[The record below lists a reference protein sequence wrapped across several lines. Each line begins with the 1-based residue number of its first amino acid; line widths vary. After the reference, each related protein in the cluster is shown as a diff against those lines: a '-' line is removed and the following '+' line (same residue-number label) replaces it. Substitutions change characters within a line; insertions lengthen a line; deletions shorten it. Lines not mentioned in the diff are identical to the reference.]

1 MPIDADLQDPPELI
15 PLMIE
20 WGRGGSER
28 CSPRSPSHRE
38 AHPRTSPHS
47 RKPSARGL
55 ENDSDLAPQS
65 SEVNI
70 NAIGANSIQI
80 EIFAAL
86 ATRSGYLSRGTIHKL
101 FLDILRLAKE
111 HDLGLGR
118 GMDKDPVY
126 YLQEG

>member
-1 MPIDADLQDPPELI
+1 MGARRKRTLLTTLPITSGGTPENLAAFT
-15 PLMIE
+15 
-20 WGRGGSER
+20 
-28 CSPRSPSHRE
+28 E
-38 AHPRTSPHS
+38 AIR
-47 RKPSARGL
+47 ARL
-55 ENDSDLAPQS
+55 EHDSDFAPQS